1 MGWEANI
8 SWLEDKVSHQRLSCE
23 HIVVSHGDHM
33 VLNDVSVAIEPG
45 KRTAILGANGS
56 GKTTLMRTLS
66 GAIKPKSG
74 QVFVDGEPL
83 KYNAKGLNAHRSIVQ
98 LVLQNPDDQ
107 LFSADVYRDVSFGPV
122 NQGLSEPE
130 ARARVEEALELMG
143 VTHLAERPT
152 HQLSYGERK
161 RVACAGAVAMRPCVL
176 MLDEPTAG
184 MDPDAVT
191 EMLAALERLEAANT
205 TVAMSTHDLDMMLT
219 WADRAIVVV
228 DQQIIV
234 GDPAILLSDEDLLQ
248 RTRLQTPWP
257 LKLAK
262 RLVDAGKADPNW
274 RPRSL
279 DEVSA
284 LLCK

>member
-1 MGWEANI
+1 MA
-8 SWLEDKVSHQRLSCE
+8 HQHLSCE
-23 HIVVSHGDHM
+23 HIVVNHGDHQ
-33 VLNDVSVAIEPG
+33 VLNDVSIDISPG

-56 GKTTLMRTLS
+56 GKTTLMRALS

-74 QVFVDGEPL
+74 HVLVDGVPL
-83 KYNAKGLNAHRSIVQ
+83 KYNSKGLNAHRSVVQ

-122 NQGLSEPE
+122 NQGLSEE
-130 ARARVEEALELMG
+130 DARARVEEALALMG

-161 RVACAGAVAMRPCVL
+161 RVACAGAVAMRPCIL

-184 MDPDAVT
+184 MDPDAVS

-205 TVAMSTHDLDMMLT
+205 TVAMSTHDLDMILT
-219 WADRAIVVV
+219 WADRAIIVL
-228 DQQIIV
+228 DKQTIV
-234 GDPAILLSDEDLLQ
+234 GDPVDLLSDEELIN
-248 RTRLQTPWP
+248 RTRLQIPWP

-262 RLVDAGKADPNW
+262 RLADAGKVDPSW

-279 DEVSA
+279 DDVSA